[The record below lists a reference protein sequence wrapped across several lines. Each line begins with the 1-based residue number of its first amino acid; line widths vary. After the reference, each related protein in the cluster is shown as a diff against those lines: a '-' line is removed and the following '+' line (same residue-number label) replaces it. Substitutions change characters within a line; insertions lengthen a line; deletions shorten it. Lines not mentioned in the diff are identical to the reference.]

1 MIIKSYEIEK
11 INLLKFKRFL
21 LYGKNVGFQNEVV
34 EQKFISNFNGKIH
47 KIDENEFIVNYD
59 TILDEMLSKSLFEE
73 KKMYIIS
80 RVSDKIFK
88 YISEIVERSID
99 DIFIILKSNI
109 LEKKS
114 KIRSFFEK
122 NKNLVTIPFYEDD
135 GRKLLSIV
143 NEYLREN
150 KILLSRE
157 SINLVISRANGDRGN
172 LTNELKKIKNYS
184 LSNKDIDLIT
194 IQKLTNLTE
203 NYDVSELA
211 NNFLTK
217 NTKKISKILNENN
230 YSEEDCILILRTIL
244 SKTKRL
250 ISIKEECEETKNIDQ
265 IIDNFKPSIFWKDK
279 EIIKKQVNTWK
290 LRDLK
295 AKMYQINEVET
306 LVKSSSKN
314 SLNLVSDFIINH

>member
-11 INLLKFKRFL
+11 INLLKFKQFL
-21 LYGKNVGFQNEVV
+21 LYGKNVGLQNEVV
-34 EQKFISNFNGKIH
+34 EQKFISNFKGKIH
-47 KIDENEFIVNYD
+47 KIDESEFITNYD

-80 RVSDKIFK
+80 RVSDKILK

-114 KIRSFFEK
+114 KIRSLFEK

-135 GRKLLSIV
+135 GRSLLSIT
-143 NEYLREN
+143 NKYLREN

-172 LTNELKKIKNYS
+172 LKNELEKIKNYS
-184 LSNKDIDLIT
+184 LSNKNIDLIT
-194 IQKLTNLTE
+194 VQKLTNLAE
-203 NYDVSELA
+203 NYNVSELA

-244 SKTKRL
+244 NKTKRL

-265 IIDNFKPSIFWKDK
+265 IIDNFKPPIFWKDK
-279 EIIKKQVNTWK
+279 EIVKKQVNSWE

-314 SLNLVSDFIINH
+314 ALNLVSDFIVNY

>member
-11 INLLKFKRFL
+11 INLLKFKQFL
-21 LYGKNVGFQNEVV
+21 LYGKNVGLQNEVV
-34 EQKFISNFNGKIH
+34 EQKFISNFKGKIH
-47 KIDENEFIVNYD
+47 KIDESEFITNYD

-80 RVSDKIFK
+80 RVSDKILK

-114 KIRSFFEK
+114 KIRSLFEK

-135 GRKLLSIV
+135 GRSLLSIT
-143 NEYLREN
+143 NQYLREN

-172 LTNELKKIKNYS
+172 LKNELEKIKNYW
-184 LSNKDIDLIT
+184 LSNKNIDLIT
-194 IQKLTNLTE
+194 VQKLTNLAE
-203 NYDVSELA
+203 NYNVSELA

-244 SKTKRL
+244 NKTKRL

-265 IIDNFKPSIFWKDK
+265 IIDNFKPPIFWKDK
-279 EIIKKQVNTWK
+279 EIVKKQVNAWE

-314 SLNLVSDFIINH
+314 ALNLVSDFIVNY

>member
-11 INLLKFKRFL
+11 INLLKFKQFL
-21 LYGKNVGFQNEVV
+21 LYGKNVGLQNEVV
-34 EQKFISNFNGKIH
+34 EQKFISNFKGKIH
-47 KIDENEFIVNYD
+47 KIDESEFITNYD

-80 RVSDKIFK
+80 RVSDKILK

-114 KIRSFFEK
+114 KIRSLFEK

-135 GRKLLSIV
+135 GRSLLSIT
-143 NEYLREN
+143 NKYLREN

-172 LTNELKKIKNYS
+172 LKNELEKIKNYS
-184 LSNKDIDLIT
+184 LSNKNIDLIT
-194 IQKLTNLTE
+194 VQKLTNLAE
-203 NYDVSELA
+203 NYNVSELA

-230 YSEEDCILILRTIL
+230 YSEEDCILILRSIL
-244 SKTKRL
+244 NKTKRL

-265 IIDNFKPSIFWKDK
+265 IIDNFKPPIFWKDK
-279 EIIKKQVNTWK
+279 EIVKKQVNAWE

-314 SLNLVSDFIINH
+314 ALNLVSDFIVNY

>member
-11 INLLKFKRFL
+11 INLLKFKQFL
-21 LYGKNVGFQNEVV
+21 LYGKNVGLQNEVV
-34 EQKFISNFNGKIH
+34 EQKFISNFKGKIH
-47 KIDENEFIVNYD
+47 KIDESEFITNYD

-80 RVSDKIFK
+80 RVSDKILK

-114 KIRSFFEK
+114 KIRSLFEK

-135 GRKLLSIV
+135 GRSLLSIT
-143 NEYLREN
+143 NKYLREN

-172 LTNELKKIKNYS
+172 LKNELEKIKNYS
-184 LSNKDIDLIT
+184 LSNKNIDLIT
-194 IQKLTNLTE
+194 VQKLTNLAE
-203 NYDVSELA
+203 NYNVSELA

-244 SKTKRL
+244 NKTKRL

-265 IIDNFKPSIFWKDK
+265 IIDNFKPPIFWKDK
-279 EIIKKQVNTWK
+279 EIVKKQVNAWE

-314 SLNLVSDFIINH
+314 ALNLVSDFIVNY

>member
-11 INLLKFKRFL
+11 INLLKFKQFL
-21 LYGKNVGFQNEVV
+21 LYGKNVGLQNEVV
-34 EQKFISNFNGKIH
+34 EQKFISNFKGKIH
-47 KIDENEFIVNYD
+47 KIDESEFITNYD

-80 RVSDKIFK
+80 RVSDKILK

-114 KIRSFFEK
+114 KIRSLFEK

-135 GRKLLSIV
+135 GRSLLSIT
-143 NEYLREN
+143 NKYLREN

-172 LTNELKKIKNYS
+172 LKNELEKFKNYS
-184 LSNKDIDLIT
+184 LSNKNIDLIT
-194 IQKLTNLTE
+194 VQKLTNLAE
-203 NYDVSELA
+203 NYNVSELA

-244 SKTKRL
+244 NKTKRL

-265 IIDNFKPSIFWKDK
+265 IIDNFKPPIFWKDK
-279 EIIKKQVNTWK
+279 EIVKKQVNAWE

-314 SLNLVSDFIINH
+314 ALNLVSDFIVNY

>member
-11 INLLKFKRFL
+11 INLLKFNQFL
-21 LYGKNVGFQNEVV
+21 LYGKNIGLQNEVV
-34 EQKFISNFNGKIH
+34 EQKFIHNFEGKIH
-47 KIDENEFIVNYD
+47 KIDESEFITNYD
-59 TILDEMLSKSLFEE
+59 TILDEMLSKSLFDE

-80 RVSDKIFK
+80 RVSDKILK

-122 NKNLVTIPFYEDD
+122 NKNLVTIPLYEDD
-135 GRKLLSIV
+135 VRSLLSIV
-143 NEYLREN
+143 NQYLKEN

-157 SINLVISRANGDRGN
+157 SINLIISRANGDRGN
-172 LTNELKKIKNYS
+172 LKNELEKIKNYS

-194 IQKLTNLTE
+194 VQKLTNLAE

-211 NNFLTK
+211 NNFLAK
-217 NTKKISKILNENN
+217 NKKKISKILNENN

-265 IIDNFKPSIFWKDK
+265 IIDNFKPPIFWKDK
-279 EIIKKQVNTWK
+279 EIVKKQVNAWE

-295 AKMYQINEVET
+295 AKMYQINEVES

-314 SLNLVSDFIINH
+314 SLNLVSDFILNY

>member
-11 INLLKFKRFL
+11 INLLKFKQFL

-34 EQKFISNFNGKIH
+34 EQKFIGNFKGKIH
-47 KIDENEFIVNYD
+47 KIDESEFITSYD

-73 KKMYIIS
+73 KKMYIVS
-80 RVSDKIFK
+80 RVSDRILNH
-88 YISEIVERSID
+88 ISEIVERSID

-109 LEKKS
+109 LERKS

-135 GRKLLSIV
+135 NRSLLSIA
-143 NEYLREN
+143 NKYLKEN

-157 SINLVISRANGDRGN
+157 SINLVISRAKGDRGN
-172 LTNELKKIKNYS
+172 LKNELEKIKNYS

-194 IQKLTNLTE
+194 VQKLSNLAE
-203 NYDVSELA
+203 NYDVGELA
-211 NNFLTK
+211 DNFLIK
-217 NTKKISKILNENN
+217 NTKKISIILNENN

-250 ISIKEECEETKNIDQ
+250 IKIKEKFEETKNIDQ
-265 IIDNFKPSIFWKDK
+265 IIENFKPPIFWKDK
-279 EIIKKQVNTWK
+279 ETVKKQVNIWE

-306 LVKSSSKN
+306 LVKTNSKN
-314 SLNLVSDFIINH
+314 SLNLVSDFIVNY

>member
-11 INLLKFKRFL
+11 INLLKFKQFL
-21 LYGKNVGFQNEVV
+21 LYGKNVGLQNEVV
-34 EQKFISNFNGKIH
+34 EQKFISNFKGKIH
-47 KIDENEFIVNYD
+47 KIDESEFITNYD

-80 RVSDKIFK
+80 RVSDKILK

-114 KIRSFFEK
+114 KIRSLFEK

-135 GRKLLSIV
+135 GRSLLSIT
-143 NEYLREN
+143 NKYLREN

-172 LTNELKKIKNYS
+172 LKNELEKIKNYS
-184 LSNKDIDLIT
+184 LSNKNIDLIT
-194 IQKLTNLTE
+194 VQKLTNLAE
-203 NYDVSELA
+203 NYNVSELA

-244 SKTKRL
+244 NKTKRL
-250 ISIKEECEETKNIDQ
+250 ISIKEECEETKNIEQ
-265 IIDNFKPSIFWKDK
+265 IIDNFKPPIFWKDK
-279 EIIKKQVNTWK
+279 EIVKKQVNAWE

-314 SLNLVSDFIINH
+314 ALNLVSDFIVNY

>member
-11 INLLKFKRFL
+11 INLLKFNQFL
-21 LYGKNVGFQNEVV
+21 LYGKNIGLQNEVV
-34 EQKFISNFNGKIH
+34 EQKFIRNFKGKIH
-47 KIDENEFIVNYD
+47 KIDESEFITNYD
-59 TILDEMLSKSLFEE
+59 TILDEMLSKSLFDE

-80 RVSDKIFK
+80 RVSDKILK

-122 NKNLVTIPFYEDD
+122 NKNLVTIPLYEDD
-135 GRKLLSIV
+135 VRSLLSIV
-143 NEYLREN
+143 NQYLKEN

-157 SINLVISRANGDRGN
+157 SINLIISRANGDRGN
-172 LTNELKKIKNYS
+172 LKNELEKIKNYS

-194 IQKLTNLTE
+194 VQKLTNLAE

-211 NNFLTK
+211 NNFLAK
-217 NTKKISKILNENN
+217 NKKKISKILNENN

-250 ISIKEECEETKNIDQ
+250 ISIKEECEETKNVNQ
-265 IIDNFKPSIFWKDK
+265 IIENFKPPIFWKDK
-279 EIIKKQVNTWK
+279 EVVKIQVNAWE

-295 AKMYQINEVET
+295 AKMYQINEVER

-314 SLNLVSDFIINH
+314 SLNLVSDFILNY

>member
-11 INLLKFKRFL
+11 INLLKFKQFL
-21 LYGKNVGFQNEVV
+21 LYGKNVGLQNEVV
-34 EQKFISNFNGKIH
+34 EQKFISNFKGKIH
-47 KIDENEFIVNYD
+47 KIDESEFITNYD

-80 RVSDKIFK
+80 RVSDKILK

-114 KIRSFFEK
+114 KIRSLFEK

-135 GRKLLSIV
+135 GRSLLSIT
-143 NEYLREN
+143 NQYLREN

-172 LTNELKKIKNYS
+172 LKNELEKIKNYS
-184 LSNKDIDLIT
+184 LSNKNIDLIT
-194 IQKLTNLTE
+194 VQKLTNLAE
-203 NYDVSELA
+203 NYNVSELA

-244 SKTKRL
+244 NKTKRL

-265 IIDNFKPSIFWKDK
+265 IIDNFKPPIFWKDK
-279 EIIKKQVNTWK
+279 EIVKKQVNAWE

-314 SLNLVSDFIINH
+314 ALNLVSDFIVNY